1 MMMIKSLGKSQSCMV
16 SKIRIIWKRA
26 RTFSGHLGPASLR
39 TINANLPEGVRVV
52 DGYRVRKGFSAQAQ
66 AESRRYSY
74 YLPISA
80 LRGQPLS
87 ELQSILREYQHA
99 PQCSPPRMRAHNM

>member
-1 MMMIKSLGKSQSCMV
+1 M
-16 SKIRIIWKRA
+16 
-26 RTFSGHLGPASLR
+26 
-39 TINANLPEGVRVV
+39 

-74 YLPISA
+74 YLPMSA

-87 ELQSILREYQHA
+87 ELQSILREYHA
-99 PQCSPPRMRAHNM
+99 PVLPTPNARTYYVGKYQSCMVSNGSGCGRSHPELPFCVVFLFSFET